1 MACQGTLKCP
11 KCDLLMR
18 PPTSKGSKFNPRNH
32 LYEHYMEFKR
42 EWEKDGRTKDGA
54 LPLGSFCYQCWSKEA
69 DRREREGGNI
79 PNKVPTI
86 SYTSAVLE
94 SFDSEGKKTKNGLPI
109 KVLEP
114 CNDHPLPPRI
124 NQTVREREKMVSTI
138 QYRGSMME
146 AEMDPASKCNR
157 SLRNQRHSNTR
168 KMIRKQSLNDQVLA
182 LAQLPRTEVV
192 HTWWHKDSNDKSV

>member
-1 MACQGTLKCP
+1 MVRCHSGAFA
-11 KCDLLMR
+11 
-18 PPTSKGSKFNPRNH
+18 TSVGQ
-32 LYEHYMEFKR
+32 KR
-42 EWEKDGRTKDGA
+42 LTGERG
-54 LPLGSFCYQCWSKEA
+54 
-69 DRREREGGNI
+69 RRENI
-79 PNKVPTI
+79 PQQSAYNLIHASCFGKFRFRRKKDEEFITI
-86 SYTSAVLE
+86 E
-94 SFDSEGKKTKNGLPI
+94 
-109 KVLEP
+109 VLEP

-192 HTWWHKDSNDKSV
+192 HTWWG

>member
-18 PPTSKGSKFNPRNH
+18 PPTSKGSKFNPSNH

-79 PNKVPTI
+79 PQQSAHNLIHVSCFGKFRFRRKKDEEFITI
-86 SYTSAVLE
+86 E
-94 SFDSEGKKTKNGLPI
+94 
-109 KVLEP
+109 VLEP

-192 HTWWHKDSNDKSV
+192 HTWWG